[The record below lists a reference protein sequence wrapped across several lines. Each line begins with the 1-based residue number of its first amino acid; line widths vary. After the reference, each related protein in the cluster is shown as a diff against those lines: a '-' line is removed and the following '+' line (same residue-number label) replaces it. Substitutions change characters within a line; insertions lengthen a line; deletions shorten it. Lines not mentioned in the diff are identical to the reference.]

1 MVLKLLKA
9 GKARRV
15 TQAADKSPAVTTAVD
30 RTPQARLVHTKTPVT
45 VRLSR
50 RRGHSGMSN
59 DIAALLQA
67 LQQGNTNAVNDA
79 VGALGTD
86 VHAASAGEIT
96 NLVHNLRFDH
106 MWHHA

>member
-1 MVLKLLKA
+1 
-9 GKARRV
+9 
-15 TQAADKSPAVTTAVD
+15 
-30 RTPQARLVHTKTPVT
+30 
-45 VRLSR
+45 
-50 RRGHSGMSN
+50 MSN

-86 VHAASAGEIT
+86 VHAASAGEIA